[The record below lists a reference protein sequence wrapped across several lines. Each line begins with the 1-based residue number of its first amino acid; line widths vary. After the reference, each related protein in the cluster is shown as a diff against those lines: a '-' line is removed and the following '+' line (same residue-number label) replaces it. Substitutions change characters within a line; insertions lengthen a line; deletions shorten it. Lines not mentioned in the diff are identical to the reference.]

1 MSADWKPTCCTIC
14 SLNCGLEVQV
24 EDGHIVRTRADKAHP
39 VSRGYLC
46 EKSQRMDQY
55 QNGRDRLSSPMRR
68 RADGSYEAID
78 WDTAIR
84 EVAARLAAV
93 RDKHGGA
100 SILYYGGG
108 AQANHMPAVY
118 AQSTLHALGVRY
130 RSNALAQEKTGEAW
144 VQARMFGCGM
154 HADIEHAEVTLLI
167 GKNPW
172 QSHGFP
178 RARLV
183 LREIQADPTRS
194 LIVID
199 PRRSETAQMADFH
212 LALKPGTDAWCL
224 AALAAVLV
232 QEGLVAGDW
241 LAAHATGLD
250 PVIAALKQV
259 PISDYARLCELDE
272 SLIRAAARR
281 MAAAST
287 LASLEDLG
295 MQMGIHST
303 LGSYLHRLIF
313 LLAGHYGG
321 KGQNFAFVPL
331 RPLGGGGHGGPRPTA
346 KDGERNWRRSPVTG
360 FPVVMGLIP
369 CNAISEEILT
379 DHPHRFRAML
389 IESSNP
395 VHSLAD
401 SQRMREA
408 MRALDVSVVIDVA
421 MTETAREAD
430 YVLPACSQFEK
441 AEASFFNYEPHN
453 NGFQLRRPLFAPRAG
468 TLEEGEI
475 HARLCEALG
484 VLTPE
489 MVAPLA
495 AAAAQGLQAFTLA
508 FGQAVMA
515 DPSLMSVASVLLY
528 RALGPALPEG
538 MANAAGLF
546 GISQLY
552 VQSFPAPAARAGFE
566 GPLAGTMLFRAMLD
580 NPSGIVFARASE
592 RQSFEMLRQA
602 GGQINLAIPE
612 MLEALRGLGL
622 DGPPRD
628 ADFPYVL
635 SAGERRTETS
645 NTNIRDAGWLRK
657 GELDSSL
664 RVHPGDAAQLG
675 LVDGGRVRIVS
686 RRGAAEARVEVT
698 DDARPGHVALPNGLG
713 LDVLQADGRVK
724 RQGVALNEL
733 TDFAWRDP
741 VVGTPWHKH
750 VPVRLERVG

>member
-68 RADGSYEAID
+68 RADGSYEAIP

-93 RDKHGGA
+93 RDEHGGA

-183 LREIQADPTRS
+183 LREIQADPARS

-232 QEGLVAGDW
+232 QEGLVADAW

-259 PISDYARLCELDE
+259 PISDYARVCELDE
-272 SLIRAAARR
+272 GLIRAAARR
-281 MAAAST
+281 MAAAFT

-331 RPLGGGGHGGPRPTA
+331 RPLGGGGHGGPRPSA
-346 KDGERNWRRSPVTG
+346 KDCERNWRRSPVTG

-395 VHSLAD
+395 VHSLAE
-401 SQRMREA
+401 SQRMR
-408 MRALDVSVVIDVA
+408 
-421 MTETAREAD
+421 
-430 YVLPACSQFEK
+430 
-441 AEASFFNYEPHN
+441 
-453 NGFQLRRPLFAPRAG
+453 
-468 TLEEGEI
+468 
-475 HARLCEALG
+475 EALG

-495 AAAAQGLQAFTLA
+495 AAAAQGLEAFTLA

-528 RALGPALPEG
+528 RALGPALPDG

-580 NPSGIVFARASE
+580 NPSGIVFAKASE

-612 MLEALRGLGL
+612 MLEALDSLGL

-657 GELDSSL
+657 GELESSL

-675 LVDGGRVRIVS
+675 LMDGGRVRIVS

-724 RQGVALNEL
+724 RQGIALNEL
-733 TDFAWRDP
+733 TDHRWRDS